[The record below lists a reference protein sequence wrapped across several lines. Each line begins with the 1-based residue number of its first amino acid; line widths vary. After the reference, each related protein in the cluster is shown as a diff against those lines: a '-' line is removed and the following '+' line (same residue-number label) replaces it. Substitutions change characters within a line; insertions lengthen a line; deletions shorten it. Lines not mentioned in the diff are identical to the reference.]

1 MNSERIKMHKQAKKY
16 FDKLDSSTKERIRYG
31 IKGLL
36 KNPPSGNIKELKGEF
51 KGLNR
56 LQIGDLRII
65 YFVDGELIKVTN
77 IFPRGD
83 VYKRI

>member
-1 MNSERIKMHKQAKKY
+1 VYSERIKMHKQAKKY
-16 FDKLDSSTKERIRYG
+16 FDKLDINTKERMEDG

-36 KNPPSGNIKELKGEF
+36 EEPPVGNIKELKGEF

-56 LQIGDLRII
+56 LQIGDFRII
-65 YFVDGELIKVTN
+65 YFVDGKSIKITN
-77 IFPRGD
+77 ILPRGD

>member
-1 MNSERIKMHKQAKKY
+1 MEHTRIKMSKQAEKY
-16 FDKLDSSTKERIRYG
+16 FNRLDNITQGRIREG
-31 IKGLL
+31 IGGLL
-36 KNPPSGNIKELKGEF
+36 EEPPSGDIKQLRGEF

-56 LQIGDLRII
+56 LQIGGFRII
-65 YFVDGELIKVTN
+65 YFTDGKLIKITN